1 MEIQDLERLLQNRDV
16 LSNLFIFIVMVIA
29 LQVFD
34 TKIIIGIS
42 VVSFLML
49 NYNNLKGVGN
59 TTLKTKE
66 SIKKG
71 EIANDMYYNN
81 KIHDLLIEIKHYKK
95 YNKVSYKEGVKY
107 MRKFIKTLHILEKD
121 TINNYNQ
128 YFDNAFIYLKTAI
141 NHFQSI
147 TVSLPERTLTD
158 GIKHGDYEATK
169 KANKLGKLCKE
180 LYKECYYVLLN
191 LSIKLNKKW
200 EKHPNI
206 YNREITLN
214 TQHVEEHN
222 KDNDDKWSL
231 Y

>member
-1 MEIQDLERLLQNRDV
+1 
-16 LSNLFIFIVMVIA
+16 
-29 LQVFD
+29 
-34 TKIIIGIS
+34 
-42 VVSFLML
+42 
-49 NYNNLKGVGN
+49 
-59 TTLKTKE
+59 
-66 SIKKG
+66 
-71 EIANDMYYNN
+71 
-81 KIHDLLIEIKHYKK
+81 
-95 YNKVSYKEGVKY
+95 

-121 TINNYNQ
+121 TINNYNH

-158 GIKHGDYEATK
+158 GIKHGDYEP
-169 KANKLGKLCKE
+169 
-180 LYKECYYVLLN
+180 VLLN